1 MDSWIQAIDPKCE
14 PISPGQIFVSCMTVS
29 CSTQTQRR
37 STQAAEA
44 LLHALLRSAFI
55 AHPKK
60 PVLENTSFF
69 SGAQHLSLRVLVVPF
84 LISSASMAPVRGAKK
99 RKRPEKPVPA
109 PAPRLP
115 LPPLPDGSDWW
126 GAFYRRV
133 AGRLSYPSPPSLAAS
148 LCSLEFNHVRL
159 LAPFVAI
166 SLITVACR
174 KYLVLGNAREPQKIE
189 IVRGWIWRELELQPV
204 SVDV

>member
-1 MDSWIQAIDPKCE
+1 VSRYTATHTANFRIRFHPKSWIQAIDPKCE
-14 PISPGQIFVSCMTVS
+14 PISPGQIFVPCMTVS
-29 CSTQTQRR
+29 CSTQMQRR

-55 AHPKK
+55 APKETRPGK
-60 PVLENTSFF
+60 HFIF
-69 SGAQHLSLRVLVVPF
+69 SGAQHLSTSSLRVLVVPF

-133 AGRLSYPSPPSLAAS
+133 AGRLSSPSPPSLAAS
-148 LCSLEFNHVRL
+148 LCSLEFTMSAYL
-159 LAPFVAI
+159 L
-166 SLITVACR
+166 LLLR
-174 KYLVLGNAREPQKIE
+174 
-189 IVRGWIWRELELQPV
+189 
-204 SVDV
+204 

>member
-60 PVLENTSFF
+60 PVLENTLFF
-69 SGAQHLSLRVLVVPF
+69 RGHNISAPPVFESSLCLSWSPRRPWLLCGVPRRGSGRRSPCRRRLQGCRCRRCRTAAIDGAPSIAGLQV
-84 LISSASMAPVRGAKK
+84 AS
-99 RKRPEKPVPA
+99 
-109 PAPRLP
+109 P
-115 LPPLPDGSDWW
+115 LPPLLPWLHRC
-126 GAFYRRV
+126 A
-133 AGRLSYPSPPSLAAS
+133 L
-148 LCSLEFNHVRL
+148 
-159 LAPFVAI
+159 
-166 SLITVACR
+166 
-174 KYLVLGNAREPQKIE
+174 
-189 IVRGWIWRELELQPV
+189 
-204 SVDV
+204 

>member
-1 MDSWIQAIDPKCE
+1 
-14 PISPGQIFVSCMTVS
+14 MTVS
-29 CSTQTQRR
+29 CSTQRQTQRW
-37 STQAAEA
+37 STQAAEEGLSLA
-44 LLHALLRSAFI
+44 CPAAQRFHSTPKETRPGKHFI
-55 AHPKK
+55 
-60 PVLENTSFF
+60 F
-69 SGAQHLSLRVLVVPF
+69 SGAQHLSTSSLRVLVVPF

-126 GAFYRRV
+126 SAFYRRV
-133 AGRLSYPSPPSLAAS
+133 AGRLSSPSPPSLAAS